1 MIVGAHQNPGSTAGR
16 VCVYRACLLVGL
28 IALASD
34 IGCGSCGSG
43 AAARGSISL
52 AWSITD
58 LDRQPTTCDRV
69 GASTVFLQLRNRAG
83 DVSVA
88 SFPCASSPGTTQI
101 LAGPY
106 AVAVELRATDGT
118 TLATGPNETAVTI
131 AAGQVTTL
139 PPIVF
144 AASTRGGLVISIAAP
159 PTTANC
165 KSVAMNGAGITGSTI
180 TLETA
185 AGGCAAVTFNRS
197 SGGSYTVNC
206 SSPAVASCIETD
218 ETLTSSLEPGS
229 YTIRVR
235 GKLGSLDCWKTDE
248 ALEVP
253 PPGKPLTH
261 TVNLAH
267 QDVPGC

>member
-1 MIVGAHQNPGSTAGR
+1 MLA
-16 VCVYRACLLVGL
+16 GL
-28 IALASD
+28 IALAS
-34 IGCGSCGSG
+34 IVGCGNCGSG

-58 LDRQPTTCDRV
+58 LDHQPTSCDRV
-69 GASTVFLQLRNRAG
+69 GASAVRLQLRNRAG

-88 SFPCASSPGTTQI
+88 SFPCASSPGTMQI

-106 AVAVELRATDGT
+106 AIAVELRAPDGT

-139 PPIVF
+139 TPIVF
-144 AASTRGGLVISIAAP
+144 AASTKGGLVISIAAP

-165 KSVAMNGAGITGSTI
+165 KSVALNGAGITGSTI
-180 TLETA
+180 TLERG
-185 AGGCAAVTFNRS
+185 AGGCAPVTFNRS

-206 SSPAVASCIETD
+206 SSPAVTSCIETD
-218 ETLTSSLEPGS
+218 ETLTTNVDPGP

-248 ALEVP
+248 AVEVP